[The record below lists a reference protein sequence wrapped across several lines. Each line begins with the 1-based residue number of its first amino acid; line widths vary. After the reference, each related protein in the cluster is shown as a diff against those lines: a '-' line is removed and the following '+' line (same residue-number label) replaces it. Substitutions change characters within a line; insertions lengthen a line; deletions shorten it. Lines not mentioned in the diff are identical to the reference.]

1 MMGRDEEHLQEKV
14 EKECG
19 SRWGREEYRGV
30 ANRGIEPGMI
40 L

>member
-14 EKECG
+14 EKE
-19 SRWGREEYRGV
+19 WGREEYRGV